1 MGQVDDDLNYAWDNI
16 PRRVSVSSFYMDET
30 EVTNQFWLEYVWWLQ
45 RIYGSS
51 YPEIVERAL
60 PDTAAWRNKLAYNE
74 PMVNYYLRHPAYRDY
89 PVVGVS
95 CCRQTTSASGDLIA

>member
-1 MGQVDDDLNYAWDNI
+1 
-16 PRRVSVSSFYMDET
+16 MDET
-30 EVTNQFWLEYVWWLQ
+30 EVTNHFWTEYLAWLQ

-60 PDTAAWRNKLAYNE
+60 PDTASWRNKLAYNE

-89 PVVGVS
+89 PWWV
-95 CCRQTTSASGDLIA
+95 